1 MNELDRPLASAW
13 SIFTP
18 RFVIKFLF
26 NVESR
31 GTKIRL
37 LCLAESRLLCELEDG
52 IGEVC
57 YSANSAS
64 TWIGID
70 AEKVVKGTLS
80 RADQVY
86 MKKSIVSIKI
96 H

>member
-1 MNELDRPLASAW
+1 LDELDRPLASAW

-18 RFVIKFLF
+18 RFVIRLLF

-37 LCLAESRLLCELEDG
+37 LCLTEIRLLCVWVDG

-57 YSANSAS
+57 YSTNSAS
-64 TWIGID
+64 TRIGID
-70 AEKVVKGTLS
+70 AEKGVKGTLS

>member
-1 MNELDRPLASAW
+1 MDELDRPFTSAW

-37 LCLAESRLLCELEDG
+37 LCLAGSRLLCELEDR
-52 IGEVC
+52 
-57 YSANSAS
+57 
-64 TWIGID
+64 IGID
-70 AEKVVKGTLS
+70 AEKGVKGTLS